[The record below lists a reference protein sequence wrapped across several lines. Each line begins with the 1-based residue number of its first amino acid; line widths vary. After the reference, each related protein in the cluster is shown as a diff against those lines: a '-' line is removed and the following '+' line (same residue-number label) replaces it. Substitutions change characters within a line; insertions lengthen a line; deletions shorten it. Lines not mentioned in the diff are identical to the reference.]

1 MNPIRVVLVDD
12 QELIRAGL
20 SAILRSEAMIEVVA
34 EAADGRSGARAARE
48 HDADVVLMDIQMP
61 VSDGLEGLSLILQ
74 DSSATKVLM
83 LSMFDLDEYVYAA
96 LRAGASG
103 FLLKT
108 TPATELIRCIIACH
122 RGESIFAPEITQ
134 RLIQAFVAHPPIQS
148 GLPAVLQP
156 LTNRELEVFAQLAR
170 GLSNAE
176 IGSHLY
182 MGETTVKTHVTKIL
196 GKLGLRDR
204 IQAVVLAYESGY
216 SVPGED
222 P

>member
-20 SAILRSEAMIEVVA
+20 SAILHSESTIRVVA
-34 EAADGRSGARAARE
+34 EAANGRMGAQAAK
-48 HDADVVLMDIQMP
+48 DYQADIALMDIQMP
-61 VSDGLEGLSLILQ
+61 VSDGLEGLSLVLQ
-74 DSSATKVLM
+74 NSPSTKVLM

-96 LRAGASG
+96 LHAGASG

-108 TPATELIRCIIACH
+108 TPAAELIRCIIACH
-122 RGESIFAPEITQ
+122 RGESLFAPEITK
-134 RLIQAFVAHPPIQS
+134 RLIQVFVAHPPIPA
-148 GLPAVLQP
+148 GLPPVLRT
-156 LTNRELEVFAQLAR
+156 LTNRELEVFSVLSL

-176 IGSHLY
+176 IGARLY
-182 MGETTVKTHVTKIL
+182 LGETTVKTHVTKIL

-216 SVPGED
+216 RVPGED
-222 P
+222 S